1 MVIGSFLLAAAQV
14 AGVPVAAPAL
24 QPGETL
30 LEVSEQGKAR
40 AVPDVARINAE
51 VTGEGRTS
59 AEALA
64 AAAEAANRLARAAAG
79 AGVAS
84 VDVRM
89 EPISVRPRY
98 RLDADGDE
106 TDQQIGFRA
115 EAPFSMRNIRAD
127 AVPATLDALARAGA
141 RELTG
146 PYFSFADD
154 GSIRARARDAA
165 IAAARREAQDYANA
179 MGKRVGRVLRV
190 SERMVAGRGG
200 EDIVVTGARTGA
212 LLPIRPGEEIVT
224 ATVWI
229 DYALV
234 DR

>member
-1 MVIGSFLLAAAQV
+1 MVIESFLLAAAQV

-30 LEVSEQGKAR
+30 LEVSEQGEAR

-51 VTGEGRTS
+51 VMGEGGTS

-98 RLDADGDE
+98 RLNADGDE
-106 TDQQIGFRA
+106 IDQQIGFRA

-127 AVPATLDALARAGA
+127 AVPATLDALA

-165 IAAARREAQDYANA
+165 IAAARREAQDYATA
-179 MGKRVGRVLRV
+179 ISKRVGRVLRV
-190 SERMVAGRGG
+190 SERVVANRGG

-212 LLPIRPGEEIVT
+212 LLPIRPGEETVT

-234 DR
+234 ER